1 VKHIIQLTTK
11 ILKYAENQY
20 LYVNSSKYKKIF
32 TYLLSRI
39 RQSTVRIPI
48 HSRYAAYSHTI
59 VFQLFF
65 HWAIKP
71 RQGYKS
77 RGRIFQSLRPRDGIS
92 FYKWATEG
100 QRANN
105 ARMTRLSMIICSSF
119 AQPSIDIDTDT
130 TLILIF
136 VREDRCLRNQ
146 PGKVVLVTGA
156 GSSVGSEIVRHFSKL
171 GASVVMIDGDRDL
184 QIKVSQESGSSCLA
198 VAGSHTKAMDVINV
212 ISQTISKY
220 RKLDSL
226 INCIDFPECGSSEK
240 ETSLL
245 QEYDRVMGYTGRAV
259 YNIVLLAAPHLTKSK
274 GSVVNVINLSGTES
288 LANSVALA
296 SLEQLTKS
304 LAEDLAPNGVR
315 VNEITFDFS
324 QVRDAGAESDE
335 KSATDSAQ
343 DNIAEHESVAE
354 SAAFLVSDAA
364 SYIIG
369 ASLPLSR
376 SKHSATVVDGIK
388 TSAMPNNE
396 KPGHSKEGNSVHK
409 ASGNPNHKVD
419 HASDQGG
426 KDECSIHKSETAN
439 FKKDNKPESNSDH
452 KVSDSKSEKA
462 QKHESD
468 KKSKDDKRTDSEN
481 NVKHSN
487 GAVPGK
493 HEEDNNAKHVKNGN
507 QGGDH
512 KVPQKNE
519 QLKNDHGKFTK

>member
-1 VKHIIQLTTK
+1 MSLT
-11 ILKYAENQY
+11 LK
-20 LYVNSSKYKKIF
+20 
-32 TYLLSRI
+32 
-39 RQSTVRIPI
+39 
-48 HSRYAAYSHTI
+48 
-59 VFQLFF
+59 
-65 HWAIKP
+65 
-71 RQGYKS
+71 
-77 RGRIFQSLRPRDGIS
+77 
-92 FYKWATEG
+92 
-100 QRANN
+100 
-105 ARMTRLSMIICSSF
+105 
-119 AQPSIDIDTDT
+119 
-130 TLILIF
+130 
-136 VREDRCLRNQ
+136 
-146 PGKVVLVTGA
+146 GKVVLVTGA

-198 VAGSHTKAMDVINV
+198 VAGSHTKAVDVINV

-226 INCIDFPECGSSEK
+226 INCVDFPECGSSEK

-274 GSVVNVINLSGTES
+274 GSVVNVIDLSGTES

-304 LAEDLAPNGVR
+304 LAADLAPNSVR

-343 DNIAEHESVAE
+343 DNIAEHEGVAE

-376 SKHSATVVDGIK
+376 SKHSATVVDGILK

-439 FKKDNKPESNSDH
+439 FKKDNKSESNSDH

-468 KKSKDDKRTDSEN
+468 KKTKDDKRTDSEN

-512 KVPQKNE
+512 KAPQKNE
-519 QLKNDHGKFTK
+519 QPKNDHGKFTK